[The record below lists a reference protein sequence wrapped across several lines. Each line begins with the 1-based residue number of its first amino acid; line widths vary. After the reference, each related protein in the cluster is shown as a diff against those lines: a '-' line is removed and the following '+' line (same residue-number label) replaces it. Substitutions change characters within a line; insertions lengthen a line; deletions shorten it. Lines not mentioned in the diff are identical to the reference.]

1 MNSQT
6 DRNLDLL
13 IEQAKKLGF
22 AVRKESGTF
31 ESSFC
36 NLNNKK
42 IILLN
47 KDDDDDTLI
56 KLFVDNFLELDL
68 NDVYLMPAV
77 RDFIENYN
85 YKEQYKE

>member
-1 MNSQT
+1 MK
-6 DRNLDLL
+6 NLEADEKLKML

-42 IILLN
+42 IILIN
-47 KDDDDDTLI
+47 KDDDDESII
-56 KLFVDNFLELDL
+56 KLFVENFLELDL

-77 RDFIENYN
+77 RDYIENYKS
-85 YKEQYKE
+85 KE

>member
-1 MNSQT
+1 MK
-6 DRNLDLL
+6 NLEADGKLDML

-36 NLNNKK
+36 NLNNQK

-47 KDDDDDTLI
+47 KDDDEESII
-56 KLFVDNFLELDL
+56 KLFVENFLELDL

-77 RDFIENYN
+77 RDYIENY
-85 YKEQYKE
+85 KIKD

>member
-1 MNSQT
+1 VK
-6 DRNLDLL
+6 NLEADGKLDML

-36 NLNNKK
+36 NLNNQK

-47 KDDDDDTLI
+47 KDDDEESII
-56 KLFVDNFLELDL
+56 KLFVENFLELDL

-77 RDFIENYN
+77 RDYIENY
-85 YKEQYKE
+85 KIKD

>member
-1 MNSQT
+1 VK
-6 DRNLDLL
+6 NLEADGKLDML

-36 NLNNKK
+36 NLNNQK

-47 KDDDDDTLI
+47 KDDDEESII
-56 KLFVDNFLELDL
+56 KLFVENFLELDL

-77 RDFIENYN
+77 RDYIENHKS
-85 YKEQYKE
+85 KE

>member
-1 MNSQT
+1 VK
-6 DRNLDLL
+6 NLEADGKLDML

-42 IILLN
+42 IILIN
-47 KDDDDDTLI
+47 KDDGDESII
-56 KLFVDNFLELDL
+56 KLFVENFLELDL

-77 RDFIENYN
+77 RDYIENYKS
-85 YKEQYKE
+85 KE

>member
-1 MNSQT
+1 VK
-6 DRNLDLL
+6 NLEADEKLKML

-42 IILLN
+42 IILIN
-47 KDDDDDTLI
+47 KDDDDESII
-56 KLFVDNFLELDL
+56 KLFVENFLELDL

-77 RDFIENYN
+77 RDYIENYKS
-85 YKEQYKE
+85 KE

>member
-1 MNSQT
+1 MK
-6 DRNLDLL
+6 NLEADGKLDML

-42 IILLN
+42 IILIN
-47 KDDDDDTLI
+47 KDDDDESII
-56 KLFVDNFLELDL
+56 KLFVENFLELDL

-77 RDFIENYN
+77 RDYIENYKS
-85 YKEQYKE
+85 KE